1 MINCILCLFIGFW
14 VFYTRNN
21 RYFYKLFVFVSVLVV
36 LILTLSKVYK
46 NFNPLPQWYTSILFN
61 EVLIYYGLYFM
72 NFIFMCMIK
81 IIWNLVLTKT
91 PVDFENSKIKYFYIA
106 VYAYGYILCNILI
119 NYGIWLRTE

>member
-1 MINCILCLFIGFW
+1 M
-14 VFYTRNN
+14 
-21 RYFYKLFVFVSVLVV
+21 VV

>member
-1 MINCILCLFIGFW
+1 MINCVLCLFIGFW

-91 PVDFENSKIKYFYIA
+91 PVDFENSKIKYFI
-106 VYAYGYILCNILI
+106 
-119 NYGIWLRTE
+119 

>member
-36 LILTLSKVYK
+36 LILILSKVYK